1 MKNNKRQSKNLVN
14 SNIKRTKHSKGIT
27 LVALVITIIV
37 LIILAGVSINLV
49 LGENGVFKRAIEARE
64 LYEKSSKEEQEEIN
78 QFLDSMD
85 LALYV
90 QNGLLVQYDALNN
103 TGSGHDSKATTWKNL
118 AQNDSYDAQI
128 HGASVESNCISLDG
142 IDDWIGIGQVD
153 TNSPLTL
160 ETTIKFNDFL
170 AGQNKFISNTQV
182 GGIAVW
188 VEKNKLCLCIGRKT
202 EESAS
207 NNYINLNIPVDI
219 LQKTVH
225 VAITFDGTSVKV
237 YMNGEKKGEVPFI
250 GIYVEPQENT
260 IMTLG
265 AEPYGEKAS
274 SGYSNMNIYSCR
286 IYKNALTEEEI
297 KNNYQLD
304 KQRYIDEK

>member
-1 MKNNKRQSKNLVN
+1 MKKDKNRNLVKNN
-14 SNIKRTKHSKGIT
+14 IKKTKYNKGIT

-128 HGASVESNCISLDG
+128 HGASIESNCISLDG
-142 IDDWIGIGQVD
+142 IDDWIGIGQID

-160 ETTIKFNDFL
+160 EATIKFNDFSK
-170 AGQNKFISNTQV
+170 GQNRIFSNTLY
-182 GGIAVW
+182 GGIAIW
-188 VEKNKLCLCIGRKT
+188 VNNKNNLELYIGSKT
-202 EESAS
+202 TESAS
-207 NNYINLNIPVDI
+207 NNYFDFIAPFEITQEI
-219 LQKTVH
+219 VH
-225 VAITFDGTSVKV
+225 VAVTFDGTSVKV
-237 YMNGEKKGEVPFI
+237 YINGEKKGEKLFT
-250 GIYVEPQENT
+250 GIYVKPEKNT
-260 IMTLG
+260 IMVLG
-265 AEPYGEKAS
+265 VEPDEEKPV
-274 SGYSNMNIYSCR
+274 GYFSNMNIYSCR
-286 IYKNALTEEEI
+286 IYKKGLTEEEI

-304 KQRYIDEK
+304 KQRYID